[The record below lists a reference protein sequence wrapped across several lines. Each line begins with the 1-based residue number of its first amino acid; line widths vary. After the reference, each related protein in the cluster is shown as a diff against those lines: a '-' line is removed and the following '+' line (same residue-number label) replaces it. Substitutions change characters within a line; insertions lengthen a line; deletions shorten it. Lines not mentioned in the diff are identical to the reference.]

1 MMTVVHATVA
11 RRATLSLLAFVTF
24 ASAVEAQDTLPR
36 RELVPAAQAVALPDA
51 IQMALRVRPA
61 MAQAMATA
69 RNAEAQKRSAFG
81 AYLPNLNATSGGTMS
96 FQDAQTNSQ
105 GIPIPASSRTNYNV
119 GLNASLNLFNGFKR
133 QADDRAAQAT
143 VEAADAGLTDAEFQ
157 TSLVV
162 TQQFFDALAAQQLVR
177 VREAGVRRGEEQLA
191 LSVAKLRVGSATRSD
206 SLRSTVNLGS
216 AQLALIN
223 ALSDV
228 ARTQSTL
235 GRTLGLETRVGAQDD
250 SSFYNFTLGLDTA
263 ALQQEALA
271 RSPRVQAAEA
281 SARSADAALKASR
294 SSYWPS
300 LNLSGQTNWNAQSD
314 FDYQMVGNRSVGL
327 NLSWPLFDR
336 FQREQT
342 IANRQGSLDVAE
354 ANAADAR
361 REIQASLTT
370 QFAALRAAQVRID
383 ITRASVEAANEDLRV
398 VNERYRVGAATILDV
413 LNSQEALAQADV
425 DAISARFDY
434 LRAKAQIEALIGR
447 IL

>member
-1 MMTVVHATVA
+1 MRWV
-11 RRATLSLLAFVTF
+11 LAGALVITS
-24 ASAVEAQDTLPR
+24 ASSGLAQQ
-36 RELVPAAQAVALPDA
+36 PAAQPQLEVTLNEA
-51 IQMALRVRPA
+51 IQRSLSVQPA
-61 MAQAMATA
+61 MVAARGDQ
-69 RNAEAQKRSAFG
+69 RNAGADKRMAYGAFIPSVSVGASA
-81 AYLPNLNATSGGTMS
+81 ARSNVNRI
-96 FQDAQTNSQ
+96 DQTT
-105 GIPIPASSRTNYNV
+105 GRPIPPEYTYTGTFSASLVLFDGLQRFTNLKASS
-119 GLNASLNLFNGFKR
+119 ASGN
-133 QADDRAAQAT
+133 
-143 VEAADAGLTDAEFQ
+143 AADAGVVNQRFLTTLETKQLFYTAVANE
-157 TSLVV
+157 
-162 TQQFFDALAAQQLVR
+162 ALVR
-177 VREAGVRRGEEQLA
+177 VADAQLKRA
-191 LSVAKLRVGSATRSD
+191 QQQLQISVQKLRAGSATRSD